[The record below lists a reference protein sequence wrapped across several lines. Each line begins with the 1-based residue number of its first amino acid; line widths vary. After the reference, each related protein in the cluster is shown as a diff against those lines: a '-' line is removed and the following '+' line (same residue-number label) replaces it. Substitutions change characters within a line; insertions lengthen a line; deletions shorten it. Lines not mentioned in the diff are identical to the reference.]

1 MKKIVVLFVC
11 FCNTYILN
19 AQDAKNNAT
28 TNIKVA
34 YLGSIIYPGFKVGLE
49 RPYRIKQ
56 IIKKKSWGT
65 KTIIRERAFALNLGF
80 YHHQTFHDN
89 LYLLGEWQFRRQQPK
104 GMFYEFAPG
113 LGYSR
118 TFLGGTTYKVDDN
131 GVLSKQNLAGYN
143 YLIASIAGGLGYD
156 FSAKKIAPIKVYV
169 KTSLLVMAPYNSFI
183 YPRPT
188 IELGL
193 IYKLK
198 SFLKPSPKFI
208 SKNK

>member
-1 MKKIVVLFVC
+1 MKLISILLFC
-11 FCNTYILN
+11 IFFIPMAN
-19 AQDAKNNAT
+19 AQDSKPTSNKSLK
-28 TNIKVA
+28 IA

-56 IIKKKSWGT
+56 INKKKNWGT
-65 KTIIRERAFALNLGF
+65 KTIIRERALALNLGF

-131 GVLSKQNLAGYN
+131 GVVSKQNMAGYN
-143 YLIASIAGGLGYD
+143 YAMASIAGGLGYD

>member
-1 MKKIVVLFVC
+1 MKNVLLLFSTL
-11 FCNTYILN
+11 FCISLLH
-19 AQDAKNNAT
+19 AQDVKSNET
-28 TNIKVA
+28 TNVKFA
-34 YLGSIIYPGFKVGLE
+34 YLGSIIYPGFKMGLE

-56 IIKKKSWGT
+56 INKKKSWGT

-131 GVLSKQNLAGYN
+131 GVVSKQNLAGYN
-143 YLIASIAGGLGYD
+143 YAVGSIAGGLGYD
-156 FSAKKIAPIKVYV
+156 FSIKNIAPIKLYL
-169 KTSLLVMAPYNSFI
+169 KTSLLVMAPYNSFL
-183 YPRPT
+183 YARPT
-188 IELGL
+188 VEIGAN
-193 IYKLK
+193 YKLK
-198 SFLKPSPKFI
+198 KFLKPTPKFI
-208 SKNK
+208 SINK